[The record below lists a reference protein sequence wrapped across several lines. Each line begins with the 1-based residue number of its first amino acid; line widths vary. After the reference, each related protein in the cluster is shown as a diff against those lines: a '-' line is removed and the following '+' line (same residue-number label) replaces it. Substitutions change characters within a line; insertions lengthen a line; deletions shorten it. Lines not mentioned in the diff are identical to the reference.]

1 MSHHKDIIE
10 VNVNVKMPVI
20 ALQTIVENSKKIVG
34 LDKEKGY
41 YRIDTAD
48 KVSEMISKFLLEN
61 NFEKFV
67 QDIDNFK

>member
-1 MSHHKDIIE
+1 MPNHKDIIE

-34 LDKEKGY
+34 PDKEKGY

-67 QDIDNFK
+67 QNIDNFK

>member
-1 MSHHKDIIE
+1 LSHHKDIIE